1 MIMVAEWILRRKLPQ
16 LSPSSD
22 STLSSLLE
30 HRGHYLC
37 PFIAL
42 TVRPPKYTPCPV
54 SSRYS
59 SALHTICSLAEV
71 QEGEGAQGREGK
83 MVTIIWRRP
92 ERQPSI
98 VVLVQKE
105 KRMELW
111 TDLNWMVVVLLLLLL
126 MMRRYGW
133 LSVLLLILWR
143 RLYKKCAF
151 VCPGKYRRRK
161 KKHIF
166 IATYRWKQFA
176 FFSLF
181 DVKEEEVANLKPI
194 RNKMRNTISF
204 RNNCRFLSVS
214 SR

>member
-1 MIMVAEWILRRKLPQ
+1 MIMVAEWILPRKLPQ

-22 STLSSLLE
+22 STLSSLLN
-30 HRGHYLC
+30 
-37 PFIAL
+37 IVA
-42 TVRPPKYTPCPV
+42 TISVR
-54 SSRYS
+54 SSRWPWGHQS
-59 SALHTICSLAEV
+59 TPH
-71 QEGEGAQGREGK
+71 AQCQVGIHPPCTQFAVWPRWRRVHREGK

-98 VVLVQKE
+98 VVLVQK
-105 KRMELW
+105 KKGMELW

-133 LSVLLLILWR
+133 LSVLLILWR
-143 RLYKKCAF
+143 RPYKKCAS
-151 VCPGKYRRRK
+151 VCPGKCRRRK

-176 FFSLF
+176 FFSLL
-181 DVKEEEVANLKPI
+181 DVEEEDANLKPI